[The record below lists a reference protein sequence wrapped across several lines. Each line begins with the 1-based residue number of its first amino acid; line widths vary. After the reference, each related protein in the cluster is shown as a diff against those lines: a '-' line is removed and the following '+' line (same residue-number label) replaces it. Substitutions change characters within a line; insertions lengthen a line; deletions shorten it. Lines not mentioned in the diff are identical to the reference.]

1 MQLANRIVFLL
12 SRCVFSLISRN
23 WPKQPQA
30 SLCVAFLL
38 MNEPAASAALFIR
51 SLTQGWTRKESID
64 LLTYLD
70 AVLKW
75 NSSYLQEVMT
85 IYTTSIYGDGQSGM
99 PFPVI
104 KGGANDEAVELP
116 KVLPLVLDENSELS
130 KASKKLVGFV
140 LDYYTLSKLTC

>member
-1 MQLANRIVFLL
+1 M
-12 SRCVFSLISRN
+12 ISRN

-38 MNEPAASAALFIR
+38 MNEPAASTSLFIR
-51 SLTQGWTRKESID
+51 SLTQSWTRKESID

-85 IYTTSIYGDGQSGM
+85 IYTTSIYGESQNQKNSSFKLGFTDMLTEIPKPLSQ
-99 PFPVI
+99 VTE
-104 KGGANDEAVELP
+104 DE
-116 KVLPLVLDENSELS
+116 SELS
-130 KASKKLVGFV
+130 KASQKLVI
-140 LDYYTLSKLTC
+140 